1 MNTNRTVEQLKS
13 LKLTGMAEVYKSVES
28 LSLQDKPSLE
38 QCVARMAEAE
48 IQYRT
53 ESKMKMYLK
62 LSKLRYNAV
71 LEDIHCSVDRNLSKE
86 MLLSLADCGFIRRA
100 ENVLITGA
108 TGCGKSFLACA
119 VGRQACSMGYRT
131 FYFGMNRFL
140 EKISQAKLDGT
151 YVKLLNQIDKA
162 DLIILDDFGLHPMDN
177 NSRLALL
184 QILEDRYERKSTI
197 IASQLPVASWHN
209 YIAEATLADAI
220 LDRLTGNAHRFELKG
235 ESLRRK

>member
-13 LKLTGMAEVYKSVES
+13 LKLMGMAEVYKSVES
-28 LSLQDKPSLE
+28 LSLQDKPRLE

-71 LEDIHCSVDRNLSKE
+71 LEDIHCNADRNLSKE
-86 MLLSLADCGFIRRA
+86 MILSLADCGFIRRA

>member
-1 MNTNRTVEQLKS
+1 M
-13 LKLTGMAEVYKSVES
+13 GMAEVYKSVES
-28 LSLQDKPSLE
+28 LSLQDKPSFE

-86 MLLSLADCGFIRRA
+86 MILSLADCGFIRRA